1 MASNHSIIRLEDTGE
16 LIGDPMEIKLL
27 EFGEFTLNQSN
38 SDPQVIFSFESKRD
52 QTGEV
57 YRRFDFDSDVQ
68 RMSVV
73 CKLTVNKEIEH
84 YAYAKGSPE
93 IMLTIMEKSSVPSN
107 YQEVLKEYTSNGFRV
122 LAIASKKI

>member
-1 MASNHSIIRLEDTGE
+1 
-16 LIGDPMEIKLL
+16 
-27 EFGEFTLNQSN
+27 
-38 SDPQVIFSFESKRD
+38 
-52 QTGEV
+52 
-57 YRRFDFDSDVQ
+57 
-68 RMSVV
+68 MSVV